1 MWQKLKEQLPTIILT
16 AVLVVSAA
24 FWMNQK
30 TLQEVDAMQQA
41 KLAAQRE
48 QFDAQ
53 LKASA
58 EDTRR
63 QIAAVDKLLKDAI
76 QKRAADVF
84 MTEEEVSKLNA
95 EKVNALAEAIAKKVQ
110 PYNPLPKTPEE
121 AEKQQNEQVD
131 KVSSRMAEKIQPI
144 LAEMSKDQN
153 LTRESINNYSQR
165 ISDQVSRVLTS
176 ELAKNQQL
184 NNNLQATQSVA
195 ADASKLSH
203 EITALYLSSFKDQGL
218 ITRLLTLPANVVRD
232 AASLSIVTSSDRKKV
247 EEDLVNRMN
256 EIDKRLVDIQLQ
268 APKR

>member
-16 AVLVVSAA
+16 ALLIGGAA
-24 FWMNQK
+24 FWMQ
-30 TLQEVDAMQQA
+30 TTMQDASKKA
-41 KLAAQRE
+41 DDKLAEQRA

-53 LKASA
+53 LKAASD
-58 EDTRR
+58 DTRH
-63 QIAAVDKLLKDAI
+63 QIESVNKTLKDAI
-76 QKRAADVF
+76 DKREADVF
-84 MTEEEVSKLNA
+84 MTQDEIAKLNQD
-95 EKVNALAEAIAKKVQ
+95 KVDALAEAIAKKVQ

-131 KVSSRMAEKIQPI
+131 KVSSRMAEKISPI
-144 LAEMSKDQN
+144 LNEMSKDQN
-153 LTRESINNYSQR
+153 LTRDSINAYSQR
-165 ISDQVSRVLTS
+165 ISDQVSRVLTT
-176 ELAKNQQL
+176 ELAKNQEL
-184 NNNLQATQSVA
+184 NNNLQATQAVA

-256 EIDKRLVDIQLQ
+256 EIDKRLSDIQAQ
-268 APKR
+268 APKK